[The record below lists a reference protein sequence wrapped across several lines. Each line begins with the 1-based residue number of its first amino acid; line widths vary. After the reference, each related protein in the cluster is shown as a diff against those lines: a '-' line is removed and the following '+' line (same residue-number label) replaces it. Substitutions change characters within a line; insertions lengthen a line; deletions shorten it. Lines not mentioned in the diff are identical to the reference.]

1 MRGKTT
7 MSNRIIKLVLTGAC
21 IIAIGWPL
29 LSWAGKSHEHKQSA
43 PSALSAPQSDLL
55 W

>member
-1 MRGKTT
+1 

-29 LSWAGKSHEHKQSA
+29 LSWAGKHHDPSAHSA
-43 PSALSAPQSDLL
+43 PSALQGPPSDLL